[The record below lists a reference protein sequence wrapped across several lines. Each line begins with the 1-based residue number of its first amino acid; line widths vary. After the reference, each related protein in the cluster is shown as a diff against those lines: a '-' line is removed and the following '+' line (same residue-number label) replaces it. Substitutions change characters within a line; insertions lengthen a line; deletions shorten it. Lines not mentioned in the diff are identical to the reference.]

1 MTIPAS
7 SVSERTVS
15 AGQLRFQPTGENGH
29 RYLGLSPG
37 YTINISGEKIESET
51 AENGQWELDDS
62 TPTKTKRTGKITCR
76 QDSLNNLAMFVRG
89 SIESI
94 VQTSGSVTGEDHAVM
109 PDRYYQLGAS
119 ASNLTGVRG
128 VSALSF
134 AVTATTW
141 TATTV
146 KASGNIVK
154 ATASPL
160 YAFRCTTAGTTG
172 ATEPTWPATVG
183 ATVTDGTVTWTNV
196 GILTP
201 AVDTDYTVDA
211 ARGTFF
217 VLYTAR
223 VHPTLG
229 VTWTVGYTKAANT
242 RNRITT
248 DQLTEV
254 TGRLWFVANNP
265 KGENRD
271 VVGSNVTLTPNGDWT
286 IKSDQPAYVEYSW
299 DINFNTGP
307 NGEPALLIDGQAV

>member
-1 MTIPAS
+1 MEDS
-7 SVSERTVS
+7 SKKKRTVS
-15 AGQLRFQPTGENGH
+15 AGQLRFRPVGESGH
-29 RYLGLSPG
+29 TYLGLTPG
-37 YTINISGEKIESET
+37 FTVNIAGDKIESQT

-62 TPTKTKRTGKITCR
+62 TPTKTTRTGKITCR
-76 QDSLNNLAMFVRG
+76 QDSLRNLAMFVRG
-89 SIESI
+89 SIESVI
-94 VQTSGSVTGEDHAVM
+94 QTSGPVTGEDHIVM

-134 AVTATTW
+134 AVTATAW
-141 TATTV
+141 TATAT
-146 KASGNIVK
+146 KASGDLAK
-154 ATASPL
+154 ATASPS

-172 ATEPTWPATVG
+172 ATEPTWPTTIG

-201 AVDTDYTVDA
+201 EVDTDYTVDA

-217 VLYTAR
+217 VLYAAR

-229 VTWTVGYTKAANT
+229 VTWTAGYTKSANT
-242 RNRITT
+242 RDRITT
-248 DQLTEV
+248 AELTEV
-254 TGRLWFVANNP
+254 TGNLWFVANNP

-271 VVGSNVTLTPNGDWT
+271 LVGSDVTLTPSGNWV
-286 IKSDQPAYVEYSW
+286 IKSDEPSYVEYSW
-299 DINFNTGP
+299 DVSFNMGP